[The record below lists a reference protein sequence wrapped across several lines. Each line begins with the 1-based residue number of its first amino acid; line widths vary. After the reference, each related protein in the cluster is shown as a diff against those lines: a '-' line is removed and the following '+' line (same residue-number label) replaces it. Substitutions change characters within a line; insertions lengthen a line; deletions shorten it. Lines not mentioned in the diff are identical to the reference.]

1 MQGGGNNYF
10 DKDYNIKIIVLPL
23 NQITSY
29 FAWKGTRVFFSFASS
44 KNTKITLKIKNL

>member
-10 DKDYNIKIIVLPL
+10 HKDYNIKIIVLPL

-29 FAWKGTRVFFSFASS
+29 FAWKGTRVFFSFRAV
-44 KNTKITLKIKNL
+44 KILK